1 MSALYDESVAGIHLV
16 NLKGPLNL
24 SRAEG
29 VIQLF
34 KSLSEQGVERIV
46 VNLEDVPFID
56 SRGLVALIAGYKIFG
71 GDAPWPAPSWDRDGT
86 RAGASQGG
94 QNFRL
99 ARVQSQPRLVFE
111 LTGFDH
117 VFQIFGSVAEATATG
132 PYVQALPGWSSPLL
146 APQSAALRWAA

>member
-16 NLKGPLNL
+16 NLQGPLNL

-29 VIQLF
+29 VVQLF

-71 GDAPWPAPSWDRDGT
+71 GRADRCTVPARG
-86 RAGASQGG
+86 RQGG

-99 ARVQSQPRLVFE
+99 AGVQSQPKLVFE

-117 VFQIFGSVAEATATG
+117 VFQIFDSVAEAMAPSPHILAT
-132 PYVQALPGWSSPLL
+132 PGWDSLFL
-146 APQSAALRWAA
+146 APQPAALDWAA

>member
-16 NLKGPLNL
+16 NLQGPLNL

-29 VIQLF
+29 VVQLF

-71 GDAPWPAPSWDRDGT
+71 GDAPWPA
-86 RAGASQGG
+86 GASHLPVLAPPRGPGCRADRCRQGG
-94 QNFRL
+94 QNFRFT
-99 ARVQSQPRLVFE
+99 VP
-111 LTGFDH
+111 
-117 VFQIFGSVAEATATG
+117 
-132 PYVQALPGWSSPLL
+132 
-146 APQSAALRWAA
+146 